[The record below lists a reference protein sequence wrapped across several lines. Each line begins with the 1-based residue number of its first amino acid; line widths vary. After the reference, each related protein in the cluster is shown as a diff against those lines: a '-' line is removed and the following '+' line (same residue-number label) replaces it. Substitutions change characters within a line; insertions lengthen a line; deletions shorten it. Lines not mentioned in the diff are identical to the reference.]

1 MNPFDVVK
9 EPWNTFLVHP
19 LLTVI
24 VALIDLFHDFG
35 LAIVLVT
42 IGIRLVL
49 YPLFVAQIR
58 SQRAMQE
65 LAPAMSELKAK
76 YGKDRQRMS
85 EEQMKLY
92 KERGY
97 NPAMGCLPLLV
108 QMPILFAMYAAFIQ
122 AGGGVGQ
129 APLTGAEYV
138 TFLPSFVSYPFR
150 PDQPLDTAA
159 NWLPWIAAGLA
170 HSDPLKVLPILAG
183 ATQLIASIMAQPLKQ
198 PVTDDPQ
205 AKMMQSMV
213 YYFPLITVFIAWELP
228 AGLGLYWVTTTV
240 FQMVQQYFVTGW
252 GRLPRFVPAL
262 ANIPSPG
269 ERALKIRQ
277 GAALAEE
284 RADMAALDAQERKP
298 QGRAKDANKGG
309 GRKRK
314 GGKR

>member
-1 MNPFDVVK
+1 MDTLLG
-9 EPWNTFLVHP
+9 PWNGLLVHP
-19 LLTVI
+19 LLTLL
-24 VALIDLFHDFG
+24 VAAFNVAHDFG

-65 LAPAMSELKAK
+65 LAPAMNELKAK

-122 AGGGVGQ
+122 AGGGPGQEHVLVG
-129 APLTGAEYV
+129 ADYAK
-138 TFLPSFVSYPFR
+138 FLPSFISYPLGS
-150 PDQPLDTAA
+150 DQSLDTTA
-159 NWLPWIAAGLA
+159 NWLPWIAGGLA
-170 HSDPLKVLPILAG
+170 GSDPLKVLPILAG

-228 AGLGLYWVTTTV
+228 AGLGVYWVTTTV

-269 ERALKIRQ
+269 ERALRIRQ

-284 RADMAALDAQERKP
+284 RADMAALDAKERKP
-298 QGRAKDANKGG
+298 QAQPKDASRGG

-314 GGKR
+314 GGRR

>member
-1 MNPFDVVK
+1 MSFL
-9 EPWNTFLVHP
+9 EGPWNTLLVHP
-19 LLTVI
+19 LLTVF
-24 VALIDLFHDFG
+24 VALFDLFHDFG
-35 LAIVLVT
+35 LAIILVT
-42 IGIRLVL
+42 VGIRLVL

-65 LAPAMSELKAK
+65 LAPAMNELKAK

-129 APLTGAEYV
+129 AALTGAEYAK
-138 TFLPSFVSYPFR
+138 FLPSFVSYPLGL
-150 PDQPLDTAA
+150 DQPLDTAA
-159 NWLPWIAAGLA
+159 HWLPWMTAGLA
-170 HSDPLKVLPILAG
+170 QADPLHVLPVLAG
-183 ATQLIASIMAQPLKQ
+183 ASQLIASLMAQPAKQ

-213 YYFPLITVFIAWELP
+213 YYFPLITVFIAWGLP
-228 AGLGLYWVTTTV
+228 AGLGLYWVTTTL

-252 GRLPRFVPAL
+252 GRLPRFVPAP

-269 ERALKIRQ
+269 ERALGRRQ
-277 GAALAEE
+277 VAALAEE

-298 QGRAKDANKGG
+298 QGQPKDPGKGG

-314 GGKR
+314 GGRR

>member
-1 MNPFDVVK
+1 MDALLG
-9 EPWNTFLVHP
+9 PWNSLLVHP
-19 LLTVI
+19 LLMLL
-24 VALIDLFHDFG
+24 VAAFNVGRDFG
-35 LAIVLVT
+35 LAIILVT

-65 LAPAMSELKAK
+65 LAPAINELKTK

-97 NPAMGCLPLLV
+97 NPAMGCFPLLV

-122 AGGGVGQ
+122 AGGGPGQEHVLVG
-129 APLTGAEYV
+129 ADYAK
-138 TFLPSFVSYPFR
+138 FLPPFIGYPLGSN
-150 PDQPLDTAA
+150 QPLDTTA
-159 NWLPWIAAGLA
+159 NWLPWITDGLA
-170 HSDPLKVLPILAG
+170 SEDPWHILPILAG
-183 ATQLIASIMAQPLKQ
+183 ATQLVASIMAQPLKQ

-213 YYFPLITVFIAWELP
+213 YYFPLITVFIAWSLP
-228 AGLGLYWVTTTV
+228 AGLGLYWVSTTV
-240 FQMVQQYFVTGW
+240 FQIVQQYFVTGW

-269 ERALKIRQ
+269 ESALRIRQ
-277 GAALAEE
+277 QAALVEE
-284 RADMAALDAQERKP
+284 RADMAALDAKIIQQPKAQSRSARKRNERKGP
-298 QGRAKDANKGG
+298 
-309 GRKRK
+309 KR
-314 GGKR
+314 